1 MQADAKPRIE
11 ITVDENGVDGV
22 KLYAATEEAEEI
34 ALDLFQQI
42 RPLLRQFRLLLR
54 PRNVGG
60 EEGKLPN

>member
-11 ITVDENGVDGV
+11 ITVDEDGVDGV

-34 ALDLFQQI
+34 ALDLFRQV
-42 RPLLRQFRLLLR
+42 RPLLRQFRLLLD

-60 EEGKLPN
+60 EEGKLAN